1 MAYLQYGNRAVDL
14 ASKEETKNLLRT
26 WKPPSQVRAREKP
39 TAVTNYFAIINL
51 SLDI

>member
-1 MAYLQYGNRAVDL
+1 MVSLQYGNRAVDL
-14 ASKEETKNLLRT
+14 VRTEETKNLLQT